1 MTKRVVIVGAGFGGL
16 ECAKALGR
24 DKELEV
30 IVIDRTN
37 HHLFQPLLYQVAT
50 AGLAAPDIAAPVR
63 SILSGHKNTR
73 VLLGEVT
80 DLDLE
85 AKVLRTNGTPAELSY
100 DWLVLGLGA
109 KTSYF
114 GHDEWEAFAP
124 GLKTLDDAV
133 EIRTRILLAFE
144 KAETIT
150 DPEQRERLLTFVVIG
165 GGPTGVEL
173 AGSIAELARKVL
185 DDDFRT
191 IRPEETRVVLIEAGP
206 EILGSFGHEL
216 AASAKEQLEEI
227 GVTVRTGSPVKTI
240 DEGAVLL
247 NDGTRFRAETVLW
260 AAGVRATRLAAKVGS
275 EHDRSG
281 RVMVRPD
288 CSVPGHPTVFCIG
301 DMAHYPA
308 VDAKGVSSPLPG
320 VSPVAMQQGRYVA
333 KLIQAEH
340 ALTEAQRR
348 ERKPFEYFDKG
359 SMATIGRSR
368 AIAKAGRIEM
378 RGFVA
383 WLAWLFVHLIFL
395 VGFKNQVT
403 VLINWVWQYVA
414 FKRGA
419 RVIMG
424 RRDTLDS
431 AAEPRP
437 AGATWTP
444 AAGPRSERA
453 PVPVSMGPVSMGD
466 GALSKPAALR

>member
-16 ECAKALGR
+16 ACAKVLGR
-24 DKELEV
+24 DPELEV
-30 IVIDRTN
+30 VVLDRTN

-63 SILSGHKNTR
+63 SILSGKKNTR
-73 VLLGEVT
+73 VLLGEVV
-80 DLDLE
+80 DVDLE
-85 AKVLRTNGTPAELSY
+85 ANVLRTNGEPAELTY
-100 DWLVLGLGA
+100 DWLVLALGA

-124 GLKTLDDAV
+124 GLKTLDDAL

-144 KAETIT
+144 KAETT
-150 DPEQRERLLTFVVIG
+150 SDPALRERLLTFVVIG

-185 DDDFRT
+185 DDDFRS
-191 IRPEETRVVLIEAGP
+191 IRPEEAKVVLIEGGP
-206 EILGSFGHEL
+206 ELLGSFGPAL
-216 AASAKEQLEEI
+216 AQSAKEQLEEI
-227 GVTVRTGSPVKTI
+227 GVTVRTGSPVQTI

-247 NDGTRFRAETVLW
+247 QDGTRFRAETVLW
-260 AAGVRATRLAAKVGS
+260 AAGVRATRLAAKIGH
-275 EHDRSG
+275 EHDRAG
-281 RVMVRPD
+281 RVMVGPD
-288 CSVPGHPTVFCIG
+288 CSVPGHAEVFCIG
-301 DMAHYPA
+301 DMAQHA
-308 VDAKGVSSPLPG
+308 SPLPG
-320 VSPVAMQQGRYVA
+320 VSPVAIQQGQYVA
-333 KLIQAEH
+333 RIIRREH
-340 ALTEAQRR
+340 ALSENQKP

-395 VGFKNQVT
+395 VGFKNQFV
-403 VLINWVWQYVA
+403 VLFNWIWQYIA
-414 FKRGA
+414 FQRGA
-419 RVIMG
+419 RVVIG
-424 RRDTLDS
+424 RKGQLDA
-431 AAEPRP
+431 AAEPRLLGS
-437 AGATWTP
+437 AWSP

-453 PVPVSMGPVSMGD
+453 PVPVSVGD
-466 GALSKPAALR
+466 GTLSKPAAVR